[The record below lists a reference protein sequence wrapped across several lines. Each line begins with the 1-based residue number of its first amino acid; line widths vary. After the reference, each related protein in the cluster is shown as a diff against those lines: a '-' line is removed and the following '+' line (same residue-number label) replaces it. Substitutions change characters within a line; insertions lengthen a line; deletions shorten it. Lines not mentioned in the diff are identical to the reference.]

1 MNTVIIEG
9 ANKSIYSSGLTT
21 QLLVKAAPGK
31 LFSAIISNTGPDQ
44 YVQVFDRATSPLSGS
59 VPMFF
64 QVVPAG
70 STCFVDV
77 SHGLPFVTGICLVNS
92 TTASTYTLGSSDC
105 LFQASYK

>member
-1 MNTVIIEG
+1 
-9 ANKSIYSSGLTT
+9 
-21 QLLVKAAPGK
+21 
-31 LFSAIISNTGPDQ
+31 
-44 YVQVFDRATSPLSGS
+44 

-92 TTASTYTLGSSDC
+92 TTASTYTLGLSDC